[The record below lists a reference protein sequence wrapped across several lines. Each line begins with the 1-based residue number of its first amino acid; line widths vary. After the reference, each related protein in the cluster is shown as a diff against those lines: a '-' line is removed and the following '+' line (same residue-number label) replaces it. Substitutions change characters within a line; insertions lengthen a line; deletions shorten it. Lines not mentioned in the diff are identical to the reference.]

1 MIVIIDYGIGNL
13 RSVEKAF
20 AFLGQ
25 EVQISDQI
33 SVIKRADLLVLP
45 GVGAFA
51 AGMANLNQRGFIPY
65 IKEHIQ
71 AKRPFLGI
79 CLGFQLLFESSVEN
93 GLTQGLGVFPGQ
105 VKAFAD
111 VLDANYKIPQMGWNK
126 LKLIQAQNPLFTNLN
141 PETFFYFV
149 HSYYV
154 DTPLTNIVL
163 AKTSYGI
170 DYVSAI
176 SQDNLLATQFHPE
189 KSGKAGLTLLQ
200 NFIDVQKRNGM
211 L

>member
-1 MIVIIDYGIGNL
+1 
-13 RSVEKAF
+13 
-20 AFLGQ
+20 
-25 EVQISDQI
+25 
-33 SVIKRADLLVLP
+33 
-45 GVGAFA
+45 
-51 AGMANLNQRGFIPY
+51 
-65 IKEHIQ
+65 
-71 AKRPFLGI
+71 
-79 CLGFQLLFESSVEN
+79 
-93 GLTQGLGVFPGQ
+93 
-105 VKAFAD
+105 
-111 VLDANYKIPQMGWNK
+111 MGWNK